1 MAYQFTQTGAQIQS
15 ILDQVGTNTGDI
27 AQNTQDIASLNS
39 GFTADTNPAA
49 VSIASGTWTKVY
61 EVTLAKGLWLI
72 DYAVTFPSNSTGYRG
87 IAFATSS
94 SSWSPTRD
102 CIRIPAV
109 SGAYTQPSG
118 ARIIELNAS
127 AGMAIWAYQDSG
139 STQSVGPYIRYVQL
153 R

>member
-1 MAYQFTQTGAQIQS
+1 MAFQFTQTGAEIQD
-15 ILDQVGTNTGDI
+15 ILDQVPENTS
-27 AQNTQDIASLNS
+27 DIASLNS

-72 DYAVTFPSNSTGYRG
+72 DYAATFPSNSTGYRG
-87 IAFATSS
+87 IAFAPS

-139 STQSVGPYIRYVQL
+139 SAQSVGPYIRYVRL